1 MIIAEYQ
8 KIVATVADNE
18 RNIND
23 MLESGVPMF
32 VFNPRTMQ
40 FKRLNCRNYVE
51 WNGNGEYRLFS
62 SKDANKFTLVYPHN
76 LFIYYGK
83 PEWL

>member
-1 MIIAEYQ
+1 MIIDAYQ
-8 KIVATVADNE
+8 KIVAAVADNE

-32 VFNPRTMQ
+32 VFDPRTMQ
-40 FKRLNCRNYVE
+40 FKRLNCKHWVE
-51 WNGNGEYRLFS
+51 WTGCKEYRVFRN
-62 SKDANKFTLVYPHN
+62 KDANKFELVYPHN
-76 LFIYYGK
+76 LFIYRDK